1 MSDEIIGAI
10 IGACAT
16 LLATWLAVRWNKS
29 REQKLQDP
37 KISSSR
43 EALSKKKHQYDVFV
57 SAPMAGFATDADLA
71 ADHERIE
78 PVVAYLEGQLGF
90 KVYWAG
96 RSIKSRADFD
106 AKDISAKRDVEAL
119 LDSRYFLLLYPE
131 KIVSSVLFEAGIAL
145 RSCWSSVYFVRD
157 RSDLPFL
164 MSEASQ
170 AFRNVR
176 TCEGAL
182 PGGLLTLLKRHGREF
197 FGQTFN
203 ADPE

>member
-78 PVVAYLEGQLGF
+78 PVVGCPLRRERSRRSSLDKVEG
-90 KVYWAG
+90 
-96 RSIKSRADFD
+96 SI
-106 AKDISAKRDVEAL
+106 
-119 LDSRYFLLLYPE
+119 
-131 KIVSSVLFEAGIAL
+131 G
-145 RSCWSSVYFVRD
+145 
-157 RSDLPFL
+157 
-164 MSEASQ
+164 
-170 AFRNVR
+170 
-176 TCEGAL
+176 T
-182 PGGLLTLLKRHGREF
+182 
-197 FGQTFN
+197 
-203 ADPE
+203 